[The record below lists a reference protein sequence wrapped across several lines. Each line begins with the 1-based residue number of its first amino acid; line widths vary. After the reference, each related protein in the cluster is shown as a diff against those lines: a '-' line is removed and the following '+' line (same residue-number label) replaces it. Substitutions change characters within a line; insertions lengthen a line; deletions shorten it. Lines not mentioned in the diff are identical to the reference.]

1 MDGLHRKQPLEN
13 QRIFRMRV
21 QFQLIVQISLIGSE
35 PHLSTVILA
44 TGSTIARESS
54 RERFRSFTTT
64 RFTSG
69 QSWSENKLNA
79 LEEKGRVLEVR
90 GQSEWMNSHATAP
103 TAYHLRDDLFR
114 VYFSTRDKLR
124 QPSRLCRRSICRKG
138 GGLEDFEEPV
148 LRLGSLGHFDCDG
161 VYGTSLVQTGDE
173 LRLYY
178 AGWNAGL
185 RGLFYSSIGV
195 AVSRDG
201 GDSFQRLGSSPI
213 LGRDEIDPWA
223 VMAPFVLK
231 VSDHHWVM
239 WYASGIELS
248 YDESNTLRSSYDVK
262 TALSSDGLNW
272 KRPARPPSVSVPRIR
287 TPLGLASCLPEMDSK
302 LGIPTFPDRSINIG

>member
-1 MDGLHRKQPLEN
+1 MH
-13 QRIFRMRV
+13 
-21 QFQLIVQISLIGSE
+21 
-35 PHLSTVILA
+35 
-44 TGSTIARESS
+44 
-54 RERFRSFTTT
+54 
-64 RFTSG
+64 
-69 QSWSENKLNA
+69 WNK
-79 LEEKGRVLEVR
+79 KGRILEVR

-103 TAYHLRDDLFR
+103 TAYHLRDDLYR
-114 VYFSTRDKLR
+114 VYFSTRDKLQR
-124 QPSRLCRRSICRKG
+124 NQVGFADIRFAERTEVLRIS
-138 GGLEDFEEPV
+138 EEPV

-161 VYGTSLVQTGDE
+161 IYGTSLVQTEDE

-272 KRPARPPSVSVPRIR
+272 KKTGKTAIGLGSEDSNVARACVLSSGDGFEAWYPYVS
-287 TPLGLASCLPEMDSK
+287 
-302 LGIPTFPDRSINIG
+302 RSINQYRIGFGRSADGLTFDRMDQSDEAQLLPSKDDDSWDNQAVAHPFVFEHGGSRYMLYNGNDFGRTGFGLAIWQ